1 MRRLSRDRRGT
12 SAIEFAI
19 ALPVL
24 ILLFTGG
31 FQLSDA
37 VSAYRK
43 VTTTS
48 RALADLTSQYVVV
61 DDATLDKIL
70 AASTQVMAPYSTT
83 DAKLVIS
90 QINTDSTYQ
99 TKVVWSRGRNATAL
113 RVGDPVTI
121 PTAMKVR
128 DTYAIIARVT
138 YTYRPVFGNS
148 YVGTIPMGDTI
159 IMLPRAS
166 ESIEKK

>member
-24 ILLFTGG
+24 IMLFTGG

-37 VSAYRK
+37 VSVYRK

-48 RALADLTSQYVVV
+48 RALADLTSQYVTVN
-61 DDATLDKIL
+61 DATLDRIL
-70 AASTQVMAPYSTT
+70 AASTQVMAPYSTV
-83 DAKLVIS
+83 DAKLVVS
-90 QINTDSTYQ
+90 QIKTDLTLQ
-99 TKVVWSRGRNATAL
+99 TKVVWSRGRNTPAL
-113 RVGDPVTI
+113 AVGTPVTI
-121 PTAMKVR
+121 PDGLKFPN
-128 DTYAIIARVT
+128 TYAVIARVT
-138 YTYRPVFGNS
+138 YTYRPVFGSS

-166 ESIEKK
+166 ESIEKN